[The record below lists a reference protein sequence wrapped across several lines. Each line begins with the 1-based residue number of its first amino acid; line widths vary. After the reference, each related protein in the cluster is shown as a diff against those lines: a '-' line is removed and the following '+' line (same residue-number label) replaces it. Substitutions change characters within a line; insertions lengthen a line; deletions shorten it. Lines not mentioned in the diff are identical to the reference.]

1 MTIRTRRATTP
12 AYYLGRP
19 AALWLTALTPKSAPD
34 RSPRASCAREVDGS
48 SPAGALDRVAA

>member
-19 AALWLTALTPKSAPD
+19 AALWLTALAPRQGD
-34 RSPRASCAREVDGS
+34 GRLVSGRSMRAAG
-48 SPAGALDRVAA
+48 PAPGQVAAHPAR

>member
-19 AALWLTALTPKSAPD
+19 AALWLDAFARRPVD
-34 RSPRASCAREVDGS
+34 RTSASCTSEVRG
-48 SPAGALDRVAA
+48 PAADHA